1 MHHGT
6 NDVEKLC
13 GLNCIYLV
21 TLGIAQS
28 LSRLG
33 YCLNDRG
40 VYFDTWQ
47 ETIFPFPEAPRPARR
62 PIQTSFKGTLESF
75 SSKLKRPRREAGDSS
90 PTTFEL
96 KTVWSYTSIPTM

>member
-6 NDVEKLC
+6 KDEEKLC
-13 GLNCIYLV
+13 GLNCKYLV

-28 LSRLG
+28 LWRLG

-47 ETIFPFPEAPRPARR
+47 ERRVLPFPEAPRPARE
-62 PIQTSFKGTLESF
+62 PIQTSFKGTPESF
-75 SSKLKRPRREAGDSS
+75 SSKLKRQRRKAED
-90 PTTFEL
+90 
-96 KTVWSYTSIPTM
+96 